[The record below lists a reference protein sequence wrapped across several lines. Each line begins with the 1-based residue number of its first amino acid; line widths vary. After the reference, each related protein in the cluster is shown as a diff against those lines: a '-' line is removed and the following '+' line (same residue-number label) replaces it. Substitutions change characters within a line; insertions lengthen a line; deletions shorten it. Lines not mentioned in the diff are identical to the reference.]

1 MCVNKNAMTIRYARG
16 TVWMCEDECFDN
28 ESLRKGFRTHVQK
41 NSRPALILSSDF
53 GNTHSPVVNVIP
65 ITSQSKPCSVN
76 VQITLEDGSTNYIMC
91 NQIKTVD
98 ASSLNHY
105 MYCVSDDVIS
115 EVEKTIQTVLGIS
128 QPKIAKSFEDLE
140 QLINNI
146 TTMKF
151 NELSNRDEFDAIVTN
166 VVNGLENTYK
176 NLMQN
181 YISNI
186 NASARRL
193 REQSPCLS
201 ESIQK
206 KLNCADNN
214 SVNTVN
220 STKYNNVE
228 IDVSSNHSDSSND
241 NKLTNH
247 RKTSGSKKPRGYW
260 TEERK
265 RQYVADYD
273 NHTIEWMMINYEID
287 TPEQATK
294 KRHQY
299 HYELKRDAKKAK

>member
-1 MCVNKNAMTIRYARG
+1 MCKQNVMTTRYARG
-16 TVWMCEDECFDN
+16 TVWMCEDDYFEN
-28 ESLRKGFRTHVQK
+28 ENLRQGFRTHVQK
-41 NSRPALILSSDF
+41 KSRPALILSSDF

-76 VQITLEDGSTNYIMC
+76 VQITLEDGSINYIMC

-115 EVEKTIQTVLGIS
+115 EVEKTIQTVLDIS

-151 NELSNRDEFDAIVTN
+151 NELSNRDEFDAIVTS
-166 VVNGLENTYK
+166 VIKGLEDNYK

-206 KLNCADNN
+206 KLNGADSNP
-214 SVNTVN
+214 VNIFD

-228 IDVSSNHSDSSND
+228 VDAPSNNSDSSNS
-241 NKLTNH
+241 NKSINR
-247 RKTSGSKKPRGYW
+247 RKTSGTKKPRGYW

-273 NHTIEWMMINYEID
+273 SHTIEWMMINYEID

-294 KRHQY
+294 RRHQY
-299 HYELKRDAKKAK
+299 NYELKRDAEKANN